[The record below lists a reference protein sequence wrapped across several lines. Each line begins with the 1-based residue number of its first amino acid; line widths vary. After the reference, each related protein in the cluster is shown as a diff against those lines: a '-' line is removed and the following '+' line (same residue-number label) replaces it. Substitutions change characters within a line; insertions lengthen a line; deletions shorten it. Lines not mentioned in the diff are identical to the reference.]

1 MFRVKR
7 NSSILSPDG
16 NQKIVLL
23 SDKEVEIIVKLKSQA
38 PEICQRMNIKRSSKQ
53 LVMQTKNTLTN
64 MKVAG
69 KFYSM
74 IVTKLLLRARKII
87 TRNC

>member
-23 SDKEVEIIVKLKSQA
+23 SDKEVEIIVKLKLQA
-38 PEICQRMNIKRSSKQ
+38 PEICRRMNIKRSSKQ

-69 KFYSM
+69 KFHSM

>member
-23 SDKEVEIIVKLKSQA
+23 SDKEVEIIVKLKLQA
-38 PEICQRMNIKRSSKQ
+38 PEICQKMNIKRSSKQ

-69 KFYSM
+69 KFDSM